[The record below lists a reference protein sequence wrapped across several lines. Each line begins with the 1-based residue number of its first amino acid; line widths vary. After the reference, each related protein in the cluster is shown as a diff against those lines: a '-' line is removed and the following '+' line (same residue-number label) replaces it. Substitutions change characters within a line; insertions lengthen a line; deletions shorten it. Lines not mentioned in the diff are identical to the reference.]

1 MKYLLL
7 KLVSCGLLLEA
18 VLSSFL
24 ASAPVSAQ
32 EVPPSEA
39 PTSDSAIDLTIPVR
53 ASAGYRTGESGYE
66 EAVNLEG
73 FIPLHQ
79 SPGQRITFL
88 EPRLYLS
95 EDSNLGGS
103 ILLGHRF
110 YDADDNRIWG
120 GYLAYDN
127 RQTRRNTFNQ
137 LGIGFESLGTIW
149 DFHFN
154 AYLPIGDRRQVDSE
168 QGINS
173 LLNASTRFQGN
184 FLLLES
190 LIEQQ
195 QFRTYEAAAGGFDL
209 EAGARLAHW
218 QGGDLRGYGGI
229 YFYDPAGG
237 DSALGWRLRLDADVN
252 PSLNLGLAL
261 QDDDLFGT
269 NLLFS
274 ATLSFPRIRPRGP
287 IGNPMLVQARL
298 GEPILRARGIAL
310 DRQREVER
318 STQRVIMPLMNPEEE
333 QPYRFHHVILGR
345 QAGGDG
351 TFERPFGTVQAAL
364 NATRSDG
371 NDVVYVD
378 AGRKVDI
385 PAFTIPNRVQVLS
398 QGPVQLLGGL
408 PFPGFPR
415 TDVRLPFSPVLN
427 YRDGV
432 LVRLPLSGDGNF
444 PRIRGGGPDLVRM
457 GNRTVLAGFRLED
470 AASNAIVGNGVRDI
484 ELRDNSIQNAGD
496 RGIFLN
502 DVTGSVVM
510 FDQRLQN
517 ITGGAGSGQGLLIR
531 NTTDDTTQVTIARY
545 RSTNQR
551 VGIEVVVEGDRP
563 TSLTPEQTLT
573 LRNVVITDSRDQGL
587 LVQANDVGNQQ
598 IDLRRSRLLNSGS
611 QGVLIQADNSGSQ
624 EVILEN
630 VVIQGSGGAGVQVV
644 GSVLDSLTTSAQ
656 EVYLRRSRIENNS
669 GAGVEIT
676 ANGLAAQEFGI
687 DNNRIR
693 NNGGPGIQAVANNR
707 SFQEFVTDSENNSRG
722 ISDNE
727 ITGNSQAG
735 ISLTANSA
743 ATVIADIQDNQLAN
757 NLTAGNPDLTVT
769 STSNAADVCAVVNN
783 NRSAAGIRLSNPA
796 AGLFEVGDLP
806 TVATRNT
813 GTVALLPNSL
823 VFTSKPGAQSC
834 FREFSF

>member
-1 MKYLLL
+1 MKCFPL
-7 KLVSCGLLLEA
+7 KLVSCGLLLE
-18 VLSSFL
+18 VLLSGFL
-24 ASAPVSAQ
+24 NPSPISAQ
-32 EVPPSEA
+32 EAPPPDT
-39 PTSDSAIDLTIPVR
+39 PTSNSAIDLVIPVR
-53 ASAGYRTGESGYE
+53 ASAGYNTGGSGYE

-79 SPGQRITFL
+79 SPGERITFL
-88 EPRLYLS
+88 EPRLYLG
-95 EDSNLGGS
+95 EESNLGGS
-103 ILLGHRF
+103 LLLGHRF

-127 RQTRRNTFNQ
+127 RQTRRNTFHQ
-137 LGIGFESLGTIW
+137 LGLGVESLGAIW

-154 AYLPIGDRRQVDSE
+154 AYLPIGDRRQVDRE
-168 QGINS
+168 QEIS
-173 LLNASTRFQGN
+173 SILNTSTRFQGN
-184 FLLLES
+184 FLLLEN
-190 LIEQQ
+190 LIEEQRL
-195 QFRTYEAAAGGFDL
+195 RTYEAAAGGFDL

-269 NLLFS
+269 HLLFS
-274 ATLSFPRIRPRGP
+274 ATLTFPRIRPRGP

-310 DRQREVER
+310 DRQQEVER
-318 STQRVIMPLMNPEEE
+318 STQQVTMPLMNPEEE

-345 QAGGDG
+345 GAGGDG

-378 AGRKVDI
+378 AGRRVDI
-385 PAFTIPNRVQVLS
+385 PAFTIPDRVQVLS
-398 QGPVQLLGGL
+398 QGPAQLLGGL

-444 PRIRGGGPDLVRM
+444 PVIRGGGADLVRL
-457 GNRTVLAGFRLED
+457 GNRTVLAGFRLEE
-470 AASNAIVGNGVRDI
+470 AAGNAIVGTSIRDV
-484 ELRDNSIQNAGD
+484 ELRDNSIRNAGD
-496 RGIFLN
+496 RGIFLDN
-502 DVTGSVVM
+502 VTGSVVI
-510 FDQRLQN
+510 FDHQLRN
-517 ITGGAGSGQGLLIR
+517 IAGGAGSGQGMLIR
-531 NTTDDTTQVTIARY
+531 NTTDGTTQVTIVRY
-545 RSTNQR
+545 RASGQR
-551 VGIEVVVEGDRP
+551 VGIEMVVEGDRP
-563 TSLTPEQTLT
+563 ASLTPEQTISLQ
-573 LRNVVITDSRDQGL
+573 NVVITDSRDQGL

-598 IDLRRSRLLNSGS
+598 IDLRWGRILNSGN
-611 QGVLIQADNSGSQ
+611 QGVLIQADNTGSQ
-624 EVILEN
+624 EVTLEN
-630 VVIQGSGGAGVQVV
+630 VVIQGSSGAGVQVV

-656 EVYLRRSRIENNS
+656 EVYLRRNRIENNG
-669 GAGVEIT
+669 GAGIDIT

-687 DNNRIR
+687 GNNIIR

-707 SFQEFVTDSENNSRG
+707 SFQEFVTDPDNNSRG

-727 ITGNSQAG
+727 ISGNSQAG
-735 ISLTANSA
+735 ISLTVNSA
-743 ATVIADIQDNQLAN
+743 ATAIADIQDNRIAD

-783 NRSAAGIRLSNPA
+783 NTSAAGIRLSNPA
-796 AGLFEVGDLP
+796 GGLFEVGDLP

-813 GTVALLPNSL
+813 GTVEVLPGPP
-823 VFTSKPGAQSC
+823 VFTNKPGAQSC
-834 FREFSF
+834 FR

>member
-1 MKYLLL
+1 MKYFFL

-18 VLSSFL
+18 VLGGFL
-24 ASAPVSAQ
+24 PASPASAQ
-32 EVPPSEA
+32 EVSPSEA
-39 PTSDSAIDLTIPVR
+39 PTSDSAIDLAIPVR
-53 ASAGYRTGESGYE
+53 ASAGYSTGGSGYE
-66 EAVNLEG
+66 EAINLEG

-79 SPGQRITFL
+79 SPGERITFL
-88 EPRLYLS
+88 EPRFYLG
-95 EDSNLGGS
+95 EDSDIGGS

-110 YDADDNRIWG
+110 YDLDDNRIWG

-127 RQTRRNTFNQ
+127 RQTRRNTFHQ
-137 LGIGFESLGTIW
+137 LGIGLESLGAVW

-168 QGINS
+168 ENRS
-173 LLNASTRFQGN
+173 SFLNTSARFQGN
-184 FLLLES
+184 FLLLAS

-195 QFRTYEAAAGGFDL
+195 RIRTYEAAAGGFDL
-209 EAGARLAHW
+209 EVGARLAHW

-229 YFYDPAGG
+229 YFYDPTGG
-237 DSALGWRLRLDADVN
+237 DSTLGWRLRLDADVN

-269 NLLFS
+269 HLLFS
-274 ATLSFPRIRPRGP
+274 ATLAFPRIRPRGP
-287 IGNPMLVQARL
+287 IGDPMLVQARL

-318 STQRVIMPLMNPEEE
+318 STQQVIMPLMNPEEE

-345 QAGGDG
+345 GAGGDG

-378 AGRKVDI
+378 AGRRVDI
-385 PAFTIPNRVQVLS
+385 PAFTIPDRVQVLS

-444 PRIRGGGPDLVRM
+444 PVIRGGGPDLVRL

-470 AASNAIVGNGVRDI
+470 AASNAIVGNRIRDV
-484 ELRDNSIQNAGD
+484 ELRDNSIRNAGD

-510 FDQRLQN
+510 FDQRLRN
-517 ITGGAGSGQGLLIR
+517 IAGGAGSGQGMLIR
-531 NTTDDTTQVTIARY
+531 NTTDGTTQVTIARY
-545 RSTNQR
+545 RSVNQR
-551 VGIEVVVEGDRP
+551 VGIEMVVEGDRP
-563 TSLTPEQTLT
+563 ANLTPEQTIT
-573 LRNVVITDSRDQGL
+573 LRDVVITDSRDQGL

-598 IDLRRSRLLNSGS
+598 IDLRRGRLLNSGS
-611 QGVLIQADNSGSQ
+611 QGVLIQADNTGSQ
-624 EVILEN
+624 EVTLEN

-644 GSVLDSLTTSAQ
+644 GSVLDSPTTSAQ
-656 EVYLRRSRIENNS
+656 EVYLRRNRIENNG
-669 GAGVEIT
+669 GAGIDIT

-687 DNNRIR
+687 GNNLIR

-707 SFQEFVTDSENNSRG
+707 SFQEFVTDADNNSRG

-727 ITGNSQAG
+727 IVGNSQAG
-735 ISLTANSA
+735 IRLTANSA
-743 ATVIADIQDNQLAN
+743 ATVIADIQDNRIAD

-769 STSNAADVCAVVNN
+769 STSSAADVCTVVNN
-783 NRSAAGIRLSNPA
+783 NSSTAGIRLSNPA

-813 GTVALLPNSL
+813 GTVALLPGPP
-823 VFTSKPGAQSC
+823 VFTNKPGAQSC
-834 FREFSF
+834 FR